1 MRYTNVRFTYLLQT
15 ARSLSSFPSFS
26 TTTAAAADK
35 GLTCG
40 GSRENSA
47 HEQREGCCG
56 VTLWSLHCASGRCDS
71 LQLMAW
77 QRLLRQRQS
86 ASVIT
91 RIIAARSVHAP

>member
-47 HEQREGCCG
+47 HE
-56 VTLWSLHCASGRCDS
+56 
-71 LQLMAW
+71 
-77 QRLLRQRQS
+77 
-86 ASVIT
+86 
-91 RIIAARSVHAP
+91 